1 MTNKIKK
8 HIKLIKKQLRKFKL
22 IVKLEKG
29 NLQNNL
35 AQIHHIYLWDI
46 MKFEFIAEIAK
57 LY

>member
-1 MTNKIKK
+1 MTSKIKK
-8 HIKLIKKQLRKFKL
+8 HTKLIKKFKL

-35 AQIHHIYLWDI
+35 AEIHHIYLWDV

-57 LY
+57 F